1 MAILKVGPLGGF
13 TGKTGEAVCYMLN
26 GKWVIRSLPTPSK
39 KNKIGTAKQKAA
51 RAKFTIMQHFLG
63 AVLYFIRVGFNL
75 ESKLQ
80 QNSAYNAAKSY
91 NMLNAFNADGEIVY
105 EQVCLSYGNLTGAVG
120 VEVQSDDVGFH
131 VTWTDNS
138 YSSGDPTLLIS
149 SEDQVMLL
157 AYDPVDKQS
166 SFITA
171 GATRGLGKETL
182 ALEEDLKGKSFH
194 LWIAFISENRDRIA
208 TSTYLG
214 EKTF

>member
-26 GKWVIRSLPTPSK
+26 GKWVIRSLPTLSK
-39 KNKIGTAKQKAA
+39 KNKIGTAKQKIA
-51 RAKFTIMQHFLG
+51 RARFTTMQHFLG
-63 AVLYFIRVGFNL
+63 PVLYFIRVGFNL

-91 NMLNAFNADGEIVY
+91 NMLNAMNADGAIAY
-105 EQVCLSYGNLTGAVG
+105 ERICLSYGNLTGAIG

-131 VTWTDNS
+131 FTWTDNS
-138 YSSGDPTLLIS
+138 FSTGDPTLRIS
-149 SEDQVMLL
+149 NDDQVMLL
-157 AYDPVDKQS
+157 AYDLVGKEAF
-166 SFITA
+166 FITA

-182 ALEEDLKGKSFH
+182 ALDESLKGKSFH
-194 LWIAFISENRDRIA
+194 LWISFINENRDRIA